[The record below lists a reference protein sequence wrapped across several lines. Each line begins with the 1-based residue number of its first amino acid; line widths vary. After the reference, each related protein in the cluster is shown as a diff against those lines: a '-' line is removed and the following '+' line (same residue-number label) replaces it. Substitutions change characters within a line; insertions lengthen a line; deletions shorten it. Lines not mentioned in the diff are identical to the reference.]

1 MFDVNYDAEE
11 FESRISEGMIRL
23 LDGNLEVVALLLEK
37 GADPDLADKVSSSQV
52 RVRWFVTIPYLLE
65 VNWSMIL
72 QNGKKPVD
80 VAAEKGRAD
89 IESLLKKWA
98 ALNKVTTI
106 MFCKQPCIHSHSPW
120 SPLL

>member
-23 LDGNLEVVALLLEK
+23 LDGNLEVVALLLKK
-37 GADPDLADKVSSSQV
+37 GADPDLADKVSSLTIP
-52 RVRWFVTIPYLLE
+52 VTIPYLLE
-65 VNWSMIL
+65 VIWSMIL
-72 QNGKKPVD
+72 QDGKKPVD

-98 ALNKVTTI
+98 ALHKVNTI
-106 MFCKQPCIHSHSPW
+106 GESP
-120 SPLL
+120 SDR

>member
-52 RVRWFVTIPYLLE
+52 RGRGFVTIPYLLE
-65 VNWSMIL
+65 VIWSMIL

-98 ALNKVTTI
+98 ALHKVNMI
-106 MFCKQPCIHSHSPW
+106 GESP
-120 SPLL
+120 SDR